1 MAVIRLEVRRDPAN
15 VPLIRLVASAVARRA
30 GVDDGSIDEI
40 KLAVGEACGLAV
52 VSGGSGMGTSAAG
65 TSDPGTS
72 DPGTSDHAAAGAGA
86 RPLAVEFDDTD
97 GLSIVV
103 RSPVDLEHRSP
114 DDGAGLVPDGLDII
128 RGLLDQVSVTTDVD
142 GSVVTMSWPVAATFD
157 HPGQAV

>member
-1 MAVIRLEVRRDPAN
+1 
-15 VPLIRLVASAVARRA
+15 
-30 GVDDGSIDEI
+30 
-40 KLAVGEACGLAV
+40 
-52 VSGGSGMGTSAAG
+52 MGTSAAG
-65 TSDPGTS
+65 TSGPGTS
-72 DPGTSDHAAAGAGA
+72 GPGTSGAGA

-114 DDGAGLVPDGLDII
+114 SDDGAGLVPDGLDII

>member
-1 MAVIRLEVRRDPAN
+1 MAVIRLEVGRDPAN
-15 VPLIRLVASAVARRA
+15 VPLIRLVASAIARRA

-65 TSDPGTS
+65 TSGPGTS
-72 DPGTSDHAAAGAGA
+72 GPGTSGAGA

>member
-1 MAVIRLEVRRDPAN
+1 
-15 VPLIRLVASAVARRA
+15 
-30 GVDDGSIDEI
+30 
-40 KLAVGEACGLAV
+40 
-52 VSGGSGMGTSAAG
+52 
-65 TSDPGTS
+65 
-72 DPGTSDHAAAGAGA
+72 
-86 RPLAVEFDDTD
+86 VEFDDTD

-114 DDGAGLVPDGLDII
+114 PDDGVGLVPDGLDII